1 MGGEGAL
8 GLGIAH
14 DEVRIFARLHT
25 RAAGV
30 SLLRLHRFL
39 DCRLWFEPPYTV
51 LSTGNGSSKYGCLYY
66 SPLPKH
72 SALVVN
78 SRIPDYMNL
87 I

>member
-1 MGGEGAL
+1 MGGYAL
-8 GLGIAH
+8 GLALAY
-14 DEVRIFARLHT
+14 DEVHIFARLHT
-25 RAAGV
+25 RSAGV

-51 LSTGNGSSKYGCLYY
+51 LSTGNGSSKHGCIYY

>member
-51 LSTGNGSSKYGCLYY
+51 FSTRSRTSIHGCIHY

-87 I
+87 F